1 MKNSNE
7 QLDDRVVEVHWDS
20 EHEHWRMM
28 RFRDD
33 KPHGNHKSVVDNII
47 KSIADGIEKDVVR
60 TLLPFLLSF
69 SPSVSVLAVVTA
81 ARPCSDI
88 TLPFSFS
95 FFFLQSATVALRLD
109 PQQLEDPRRAR
120 RRSPSAP
127 EERTRAARAPA
138 KACAPA
144 TPASSSTPT
153 TTRRAPHRAAVR
165 APCSV
170 TVEQGHRPAYS
181 RRDEQVTAD

>member
-88 TLPFSFS
+88 TLPFSFPIS
-95 FFFLQSATVALRLD
+95 PCNQLLSRSASIRNNWK
-109 PQQLEDPRRAR
+109 
-120 RRSPSAP
+120 
-127 EERTRAARAPA
+127 TRAAPGGAPPPPQKSA
-138 KACAPA
+138 H
-144 TPASSSTPT
+144 
-153 TTRRAPHRAAVR
+153 APHGLPPKPVPPPPPPPAAHR
-165 APCSV
+165 PPPDAPR
-170 TVEQGHRPAYS
+170 VEQRYARLAPS
-181 RRDEQVTAD
+181 PWSKVTGPPTVGGMNR